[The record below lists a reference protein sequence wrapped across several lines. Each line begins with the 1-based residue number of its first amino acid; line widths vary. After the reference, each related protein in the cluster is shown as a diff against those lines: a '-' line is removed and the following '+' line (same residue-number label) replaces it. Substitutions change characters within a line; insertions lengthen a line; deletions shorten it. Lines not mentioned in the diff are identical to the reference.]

1 MTHPKKKAVS
11 ARDAIP
17 HVLLLVETA
26 GAFGRGMIEGIGR
39 YATENGPWSIKYEYR
54 ALDSMPPQ
62 WLKGWKGDG
71 IIARTL
77 NVKQAK
83 MLQGN
88 RLPRVEL
95 LGHPAYELAKVRSN
109 FEEEARLAVEH
120 FWNHGLRQFAYFS
133 LGDAWWIKLCLDYY
147 RKMLEERKGEC
158 HSYIV
163 PMRGRDVHAWDDRH
177 VPDVKEWLRKLPRPI
192 GILTPGDLH
201 AVHLLDTCRELRIAV
216 PEEMAILGRGN
227 DATICD
233 TVRPTLSSLDLDAR
247 RIGYEA
253 ARLLDRKMAGEPTP
267 EVVSIS
273 PVGVTVRQSTDL
285 MIIEDADVVQALQ
298 YIRDFACTDIDVP
311 RVAEHVGVSRRVLER
326 RFFQYIG
333 RTPKTEIMRMR
344 IERAK
349 MLLAKTDQSREVIA
363 QKCGFASPE
372 YFSKAFRRMVGMK
385 PLAYRKIRR
394 VSRDLS
400 G

>member
-1 MTHPKKKAVS
+1 
-11 ARDAIP
+11 
-17 HVLLLVETA
+17 
-26 GAFGRGMIEGIGR
+26 
-39 YATENGPWSIKYEYR
+39 
-54 ALDSMPPQ
+54 
-62 WLKGWKGDG
+62 
-71 IIARTL
+71 
-77 NVKQAK
+77 
-83 MLQGN
+83 
-88 RLPRVEL
+88 
-95 LGHPAYELAKVRSN
+95 
-109 FEEEARLAVEH
+109 
-120 FWNHGLRQFAYFS
+120 
-133 LGDAWWIKLCLDYY
+133 
-147 RKMLEERKGEC
+147 
-158 HSYIV
+158 
-163 PMRGRDVHAWDDRH
+163 MRGRDVHAWDDRH